1 MIINK
6 TLYALQDITV
16 VPAVV
21 STIHHRGEC
30 NVYYEMDG
38 KKMLPIF
45 TSPMDTVVSTKNFTQ
60 FIDNKI
66 TPILPRTESLDTRL
80 KYLNDSMWAAVS
92 LHEFQIYFCKGVWN
106 TKENTSPVYSAD
118 FYTVFSNHDKNKPI
132 NVLIDMANGHISD
145 LWVSIQNAKKT
156 AKELGVNLVVMA
168 GNIANPQA
176 FEQLADA
183 GADYIRINVGGG
195 SRCTTSANTSVHY
208 AMASLIDECHTYK
221 INNPKYANVK
231 IIADGGIGSYSLAIK
246 ALACG
251 ADFVMIGNLFAKTF
265 ESASEFKGMHIP
277 EKVYEYPTLHE
288 LNDGRTTYAEQEKK
302 DIIKKYSPLI
312 KAYYGMSTRKAQEK
326 ILLANGVKKSDIKT
340 KTAEG
345 IEKDVT
351 VDYTLYQ
358 WTDNFISYLR
368 SAMSYCSFKEIDKF
382 VGGPQIMLLSDGA
395 KNAINK

>member
-1 MIINK
+1 MITNK

-16 VPAVV
+16 VPAEI
-21 STIHHRGEC
+21 STIRHRNEC
-30 NVYYEMDG
+30 NVYYEMDNR
-38 KKMLPIF
+38 KMLPIF
-45 TSPMDTVVSTKNFTQ
+45 TSPMDTVVSPKNFQQ

-66 TPILPRTESLDTRL
+66 TPILPRTESLEKRL
-80 KYLNDSMWAAVS
+80 EYVKNGLWSAFG
-92 LHEFQIYFCKGVWN
+92 LHEFQVYFCSGKWN
-106 TKENTSPVYSAD
+106 EKQDSPVYSSKYYE
-118 FYTVFSNHDKNKPI
+118 FENLKKEQQI
-132 NVLIDMANGHISD
+132 NVLIDMANGHILD
-145 LWVSIQNAKKT
+145 LFCAIRNAKKT
-156 AKELGVNLVVMA
+156 AKELGYNLVVMA
-168 GNIANPQA
+168 GNIANPHT
-176 FEQLADA
+176 FVHLADA
-183 GADYIRINVGGG
+183 GADYIRVNVGGG

-208 AMASLIDECHTYK
+208 AMASLIDECHQIK
-221 INNPKYANVK
+221 KQHPEFQHVK

-251 ADFVMIGNLFAKTF
+251 ADYVMVGNLFAKTF

-288 LNDGRTTYAEQEKK
+288 LNDGRVTYTEQEKK
-302 DIIKKYSPLI
+302 DIIKKYSPLV

-326 ILLANGVKKSDIKT
+326 ILLANGVKKEDVKT

-368 SAMSYCSFKEIDKF
+368 SAMSYCNFKQIADF
-382 VGGPQIMLLSDGA
+382 VGGPEIMLLSDGA